1 VANRGK
7 CGGAAL
13 LIALA
18 MACVTAPPVARPAS
32 STSDRATDS
41 QRYKTIEDFELSD
54 QDGMPFRF
62 RQLRGKPALVFFGFT
77 HCPDVCPATLAR
89 LVVVTNA
96 IDPKADSATIVMIS
110 VDGDRDTPAAM
121 KAYLAQ
127 LSPRCIGL
135 TGDPHAVRQ
144 IAAQFPAVFFKG
156 LPEKPGGPYAVQH
169 TSQVYL
175 IDRRGRLRATFL
187 DESIDAMRRAIAAV
201 ANENYEAAGSTAPVQ

>member
-1 VANRGK
+1 MANRGTG
-7 CGGAAL
+7 GGAAL
-13 LIALA
+13 LIALTLTCA
-18 MACVTAPPVARPAS
+18 AAPPVARPAS
-32 STSDRATDS
+32 STSVRAEDA
-41 QRYKTIEDFELSD
+41 QRYKTIDDFELTD

-62 RQLRGKPALVFFGFT
+62 SQLRGKPALVFFGFT
-77 HCPDVCPATLAR
+77 HCPDVCPATLAK
-89 LVVVTNA
+89 LVLVTHA
-96 IDPKADSATIVMIS
+96 ADPKADSATLVMIS

-156 LPEKPGGPYAVQH
+156 LPEKPGGPYAVEH

-187 DESIDAMRRAIAAV
+187 NESIDAMRRAIAAIS
-201 ANENYEAAGSTAPVQ
+201 NESYEAAAPTAPVR